1 MKIFCLDYVI
11 SPYGELL
18 YFLQE
23 NSPFRILPTV
33 LQDQHFEADFTGKPK
48 NLFWT
53 LSLFMGNYLLRL
65 GEGLA
70 KLLFPHPTKITM
82 TVEKR
87 ETMGK
92 DIHPEIWPAE

>member
-1 MKIFCLDYVI
+1 MKIFCLDYII

-18 YFLQE
+18 RFLEE
-23 NSPFRILPTV
+23 NSLFRMSSTV
-33 LQDQHFEADFTGKPK
+33 LQDQHLEADFTGRPK

-65 GEGLA
+65 GKGLA
-70 KLLFPHPTKITM
+70 KLLFPHLTKIAM

-87 ETMGK
+87 
-92 DIHPEIWPAE
+92 